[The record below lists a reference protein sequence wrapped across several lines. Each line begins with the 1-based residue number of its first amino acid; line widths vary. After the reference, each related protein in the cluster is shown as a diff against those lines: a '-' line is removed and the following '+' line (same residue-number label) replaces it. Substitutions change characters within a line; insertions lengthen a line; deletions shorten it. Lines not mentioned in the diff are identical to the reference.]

1 MVEIV
6 LPVMGIFAGPSQ
18 EGLCIRHIT
27 VRHKTNNDGKR
38 ERKRERES
46 KRAREQERE
55 REREN
60 KQENDTE
67 MLLYADIV

>member
-1 MVEIV
+1 M

-38 ERKRERES
+38 ER
-46 KRAREQERE
+46 ERE
-55 REREN
+55 RERIN
-60 KQENDTE
+60 RKIIQKCSYS
-67 MLLYADIV
+67 LKP